1 MGCDTS
7 LLNIKGV
14 PSLFDSILLFR
25 RRVSGLLYSLI
36 LFKGKGNVTILLY
49 SIKVVST
56 IKGGVCHYPTVW
68 FRREGTLLHSI
79 RLYFTKKR
87 GHFTIRRYS
96 LRGMCLLGKD
106 GVSLLLYVV

>member
-25 RRVSGLLYSLI
+25 RRVSGLLDSLI

-56 IKGGVCHYPTVW
+56 MKLCGLEGRGPSYILFDCTLQ
-68 FRREGTLLHSI
+68 RRGDI
-79 RLYFTKKR
+79 
-87 GHFTIRRYS
+87 S
-96 LRGMCLLGKD
+96 LFDATR
-106 GVSLLLYVV
+106 